1 MIKNKKMKRILRKIY
16 LYSEYIIN
24 LIFILYFLIYSICT
38 LFRISVIY
46 NYIFILLLGLFLGY
60 RFAVKSYN
68 YLKNGKNK

>member
-1 MIKNKKMKRILRKIY
+1 MKSILQKIY

-24 LIFILYFLIYSICT
+24 LIFILYFLIYSIGT

-46 NYIFILLLGLFLGY
+46 NYIFILLLGMFLGY
-60 RFAVKSYN
+60 RLAVKSYN

>member
-1 MIKNKKMKRILRKIY
+1 MMKRILQKIY

-24 LIFILYFLIYSICT
+24 LIFILYFLIYSIGT

-60 RFAVKSYN
+60 RLAVKSYN
-68 YLKNGKNK
+68 YFKNGKNK